1 MIGLISWSTL
11 AESVVVDDVLEMADY
26 NKGDICYKVDETI
39 EVDEYDVEDLDS
51 FYETKVNKHEL

>member
-39 EVDEYDVEDLDS
+39 EVEDLDS
-51 FYETKVNKHEL
+51 FYETKVNKLEL